1 MAFGQ
6 QPGPP
11 ASASQ
16 LRELLALVQGAGHAT
31 FREARGPLG
40 FTQRQATG
48 KFTREEATELI
59 DRLQVAEFG
68 GAAADVMPGV
78 RLSAAEQLLRRLP
91 AEGLVAELERRG
103 WTVAKP

>member
-1 MAFGQ
+1 MTFGR

-16 LRELLALVQGAGHAT
+16 VRELLALVKGAGHAT

-40 FTQRQATG
+40 FSQRQAAG

-59 DRLQVAEFG
+59 DRLQDAEAG
-68 GAAADVMPGV
+68 GATAGVMPPV
-78 RLSAAEQLLRRLP
+78 RLSGTEQLLRRMP

-103 WTVAKP
+103 WTVSRP